1 MNKSRISWITKLP
14 WWYAIFWLVIAIFLY
29 HYQWPHLGNI
39 KIPNVSLPRYHVRR
53 TKLINDN
60 PFGTVACLKWIFQY
74 YYMRSSKK
82 HFIFYFSYM
91 KLSKIFAN
99 LHITWI
105 WSRGILKRGKFKRTA
120 LQVLNTIIQN
130 QNRSLQIFYSYL
142 NFLVTHSWLS
152 IFWKLGAYRNEVFR
166 EII

>member
-1 MNKSRISWITKLP
+1 MNKSRISWITQLP

-82 HFIFYFSYM
+82 NTLFSIIHTWNYRRS
-91 KLSKIFAN
+91 LPTYILHGYDHLESSKEGN
-99 LHITWI
+99 
-105 WSRGILKRGKFKRTA
+105 SRGLHYRHLIQWFKIKTDLLFIPIFSRYTLLALDILKARC
-120 LQVLNTIIQN
+120 L
-130 QNRSLQIFYSYL
+130 
-142 NFLVTHSWLS
+142 
-152 IFWKLGAYRNEVFR
+152 
-166 EII
+166 